1 MDRNSKIYF
10 TAGRLL
16 VALLFV
22 CMGIDC
28 FVSAGTLNNAV
39 PTFMGAP
46 ALWVTL
52 LGIGWLM
59 VGGCFLLN
67 LLPRAAAVVATVSIM
82 LILAMSTYRGFASAD
97 AFIPTVLSFAFYF
110 AFMGCAMMIGWPA
123 QRVFRLACPAIE
135 DLFYAGRI
143 LMGIFF
149 FTAGWLHFDNIKGD
163 AAMMG
168 NFPGSVFWVV
178 FIGICWF
185 AVSFSFF
192 TNIMARTAGTLAS
205 LVLILIILVINF
217 KSFGKADAWSVVYQI
232 VRTLGVMGGCL
243 LVASRGY
250 YGLHVKSWWWPPVKW
265 GWDLPKP
272 ESIESVK

>member
-10 TAGRLL
+10 TTGRLL
-16 VALLFV
+16 VALLFI

-28 FVSAGTLNNAV
+28 FISGDMLQKAV
-39 PTFMGAP
+39 PTFIGAP
-46 ALWVTL
+46 MLWVTL
-52 LGIGWLM
+52 VGIAWLGIGAGFISN
-59 VGGCFLLN
+59 V
-67 LLPRAAAVVATVSIM
+67 LPRAATALATLSIM

-110 AFMGCAMMIGWPA
+110 AFMGCAMMIGAPA
-123 QRVFRLACPAIE
+123 ARFSRFQYPAMD
-135 DLFYAGRI
+135 DLFYAGRV

-149 FTAGWLHFDNIKGD
+149 FTVGWLHFDNIKGD

-178 FIGICWF
+178 FIGLSWF
-185 AVSFSFF
+185 AVAFSFW
-192 TNIMARTAGTLAS
+192 TNIMARTAGILAS
-205 LVLILIILVINF
+205 LVLLLIIVVIDL
-217 KSFGKADAWSVVYQI
+217 KSFGKADGWSVIYQI

-250 YGLHVKSWWWPPVKW
+250 YGLHLKSWWWPPVKW
-265 GWDLPKP
+265 GYDLPTP
-272 ESIESVK
+272 ESFKSDK